1 MRPGWPLGWLRERL
15 GYEPLDPALFQAALT
30 HRSASGR
37 NNERLEF
44 LGDAVLNLVAS
55 DQLYRRHPAATEGDL
70 SRLRARVVSAE
81 PLADIAQALELGE
94 ALQLGSGELKTG
106 GFRRQSILAD
116 ALEALIGA
124 IYLDRGLDAA
134 RAVVEPLLEPRIA
147 AAPEPEALKDPKTRL
162 QEWLQAR
169 GLPLPAYAVT
179 GVSGQPHEQRF
190 VVRCEVESLGAAA
203 SGDGSSRRRAEQEA
217 ARLLLERLAPAAG
230 ESPTST
236 AGEAQ
241 SIAALDAPSAGAGVG
256 R

>member
-15 GYEPLDPALFQAALT
+15 GYEPRDPALFEAALT

-44 LGDAVLNLVAS
+44 LGDAVLNLLAA
-55 DQLYRRHPAATEGDL
+55 DQLYRRHPLATEGDL

-81 PLADIAQALELGE
+81 PLAAISQQLGVGE

-124 IYLDRGLDAA
+124 IYLDGGLEEA
-134 RAVVEPLLEPRIA
+134 RRVVEPLLEPLLA
-147 AAPEPEALKDPKTRL
+147 ASPGPEALKDPKTRL

-169 GLPLPAYAVT
+169 ALPLPAYAVET
-179 GVSGQPHEQRF
+179 VAGLQHEQQFR
-190 VVRCEVESLGAAA
+190 VRCEVGRLGAVAH
-203 SGDGSSRRRAEQEA
+203 GEGSSRRRAEQEA
-217 ARLLLERLAPAAG
+217 AQQLLERLVATEAAAG
-230 ESPTST
+230 Q
-236 AGEAQ
+236 G
-241 SIAALDAPSAGAGVG
+241 AAAGAGG
-256 R
+256 P